1 MPSTSRAGFS
11 GSWSW
16 SWSGAFLLCALGCAA
31 PRQAAPAGAGPGEG
45 RAQEYVGQPFSVRQE
60 GGRVSGLVCG
70 QDVQYTVQR
79 GDGQT
84 VLLGFLGTDAPSRLE
99 VRERGALRL
108 ISGSLGTPAGSAAVD
123 LQLGPDSLQG
133 RVGFRR
139 FDLRR
144 AGDALTGP
152 MLIAGTDDPAEA
164 TVQGVQ
170 AMWAMPKA
178 AQAAVLANLLTC
190 FVAPIGS
197 YGRSP
202 LRVGFGGAAG
212 AQPRGSSSAP
222 PF

>member
-1 MPSTSRAGFS
+1 MSTSRAILS
-11 GSWSW
+11 
-16 SWSGAFLLCALGCAA
+16 AALALCAPGCAA
-31 PRQAAPAGAGPGEG
+31 RSASTAGAGPGN
-45 RAQEYVGQPFSVRQE
+45 AQEYTGQPFTVRQQ
-60 GGRVSGLVCG
+60 GARLSGLVCG
-70 QDVQYTVQR
+70 QDIQYTMQR
-79 GDGQT
+79 GADGQT

-99 VRERGALRL
+99 VRQRGALRL

-123 LQLGPDSLQG
+123 LQLGPERLQG
-133 RVGFRR
+133 RVGFRY

-152 MLIAGTDDPAEA
+152 MRIAGTDDLAEA

-170 AMWAMPKA
+170 AMWAMPEA

-202 LRVGFGGAAG
+202 LRVGFGGPAG

-222 PF
+222 PL